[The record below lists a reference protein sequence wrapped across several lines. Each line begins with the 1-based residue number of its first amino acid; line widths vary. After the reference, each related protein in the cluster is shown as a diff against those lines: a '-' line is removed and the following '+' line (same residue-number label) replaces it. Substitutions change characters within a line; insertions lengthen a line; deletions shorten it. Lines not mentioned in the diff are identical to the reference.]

1 MVYHKTGLI
10 SSFTVALNIYQ
21 LYCNHYVLLVRL
33 VVLRSFRS
41 HPRRDK
47 NPQATSKKNKSSNVL
62 NFTDLSKAVKA
73 TKD

>member
-41 HPRRDK
+41 HPKRDK
-47 NPQATSKKNKSSNVL
+47 KPAGNIKEEQIV
-62 NFTDLSKAVKA
+62 
-73 TKD
+73 